1 MSSTLP
7 SRANGY
13 AVALKQPATREFF
26 EAFLSSI
33 HARLVALELTEADY
47 QSAID
52 AITTQALA
60 IVSANITDEVEAQR
74 DNLAAI
80 KVAADAIIAEVAAIQ
95 ASGIAATGV
104 RIAAIDGLDAANAQ
118 VAFAK
123 IIVALGLKANAADF
137 TTLANTLTGRVD
149 NAIAAI
155 DTRALLLSQA
165 LALTGTR

>member
-13 AVALKQPATREFF
+13 AVAIKQPATREFF

-80 KVAADAIIAEVAAIQ
+80 QLAADEIIAEVAAIQ

-104 RIAAIDGLDAANAQ
+104 RVAAIEGLGATNAQ
-118 VAFAK
+118 AAFSK
-123 IIVALGLKANAADF
+123 IVDVLGLKAKASDLETVSDRTVA
-137 TTLANTLTGRVD
+137 LESISPSRARLISR
-149 NAIAAI
+149 AIAYSGV
-155 DTRALLLSQA
+155 R
-165 LALTGTR
+165 